1 MNKAI
6 IVGNITKDLE
16 LKTTND
22 GKHVLEF
29 SLACNESKDEVN
41 YIECVAWEKN
51 ADNISQYCGK
61 GAKLLVEGKIKTRK
75 WQDQN
80 GNNRYRTFVLVDRI
94 EFMSKPNNYS
104 SQVETRYNEP
114 QNAPQRVEPTPVDN
128 SPREY
133 YPRQTQLTDERGND
147 VSGYR
152 SQEPNDTIDIN
163 TDDLPFY

>member
-61 GAKLLVEGKIKTRK
+61 GAKLLVVGKIKTRK

-104 SQVETRYNEP
+104 GQVETRYNEP
-114 QNAPQRVEPTPVDN
+114 Q
-128 SPREY
+128 REY
-133 YPRQTQLTDERGND
+133 HPRQTQLTDERGND
-147 VSGYR
+147 VNGYR
-152 SQEPNDTIDIN
+152 SQEPNGTIDIN